1 MNPSPQ
7 PPSSIRRRIF
17 TTSSLLLVIATV
29 VLSVAAYQQAQQAA
43 QSAFDRLLAASA
55 LTIANAIQVDEQAL
69 SVEVPHA
76 ALSMLPN
83 NERIFYLV
91 RDEHHVITGY
101 DELAR
106 DLPLAQGAEPQFT
119 TLDFLDTSVRVAT
132 LGRFVTGPG
141 QESGWITVHVAETLN
156 TRQGLSQQLFR
167 QSLIPIAALIVLAL
181 LMIYLSIRH
190 AFRPLIPI
198 EQALDRRTHTN
209 LEPIRV
215 HTPIEVKNLVEA
227 LNAFIYRLN
236 NALQRTEHLVAEAAH
251 QIRTPLTLL
260 QAQVQEL
267 IEDHPAYQDELQRI
281 HHQTLDLSQLVN
293 QLLMQATITHRQDT
307 SEHQPIDIEQL
318 IDDTK
323 RRLTTQEQ
331 ARLRIYLTPPAR
343 ALNLCGDFLALRE
356 MLRNLL
362 HNALLYTQPEVEVW
376 IYKNYAQQL
385 CIDILDQGPG
395 LPAAELQAVLQRFYR
410 GKTAENTVGSGLG
423 LTIAQQVVSHHQG
436 LLTVHNRKSG
446 PGLAVKIRLPTQPC
460 EGSKHHEKSS

>member
-69 SVEVPHA
+69 SVELPHA

-119 TLDFLDTSVRVAT
+119 TIDFLDTSVRVAT
-132 LGRFVTGPG
+132 LGRFVTRPG

-156 TRQGLSQQLFR
+156 TRQGLSQQLFIH
-167 QSLIPIAALIVLAL
+167 SLIPIAALIILAL

-227 LNAFIYRLN
+227 LNAFIRRLN
-236 NALQRTEHLVAEAAH
+236 NALTRTEHLVAEAAH

-260 QAQVQEL
+260 QAQVEEL
-267 IEDHPAYQDELQRI
+267 LEENPKHQDELKRI
-281 HHQTLDLSQLVN
+281 YHHTLGLSQLVN

-307 SEHQPIDIEQL
+307 SEHQQIDITQL
-318 IDDTK
+318 INATK
-323 RRLTTQEQ
+323 MRLTRKQQ
-331 ARLRIYLTPPAR
+331 ARLRVHITPPAKQI
-343 ALNLCGDFLALRE
+343 NLRGDFLALRE
-356 MLRNLL
+356 MLRNLIE
-362 HNALLYTQPEVEVW
+362 NALVYTNTEVEVW
-376 IYKNYAQQL
+376 VYKNYEQQL
-385 CIDILDQGPG
+385 CIDILDTGPG
-395 LPAAELQAVLQRFYR
+395 LPDEELKKVLQRFYR
-410 GKTAENTVGSGLG
+410 GSTAQDTVGSGLG
-423 LTIAQQVVSHHQG
+423 LTIARQVVHYHKGQI
-436 LLTVHNRKSG
+436 LVRNRKSG
-446 PGLAVKIRLPTQPC
+446 PGLAVKIILPPTAHPTPPL
-460 EGSKHHEKSS
+460 KL